1 MNTGTITQ
9 VTLAKTGKSY
19 RVKIGNEWYGAKK
32 DSGLNEQSAGKTI
45 SYETETGDYGTW
57 ITKWGSA
64 SNGNGGQ
71 QQAAPSAPTSGV
83 NLAFLPFVSNVV
95 AHAIQC
101 GRIEGP
107 ADIQAWAD
115 AAYSA
120 AHNLKAV

>member
-1 MNTGTITQ
+1 MNTGTISQ

-19 RVKIGNEWYGAKK
+19 RVKIGNDWFGAKK

-45 SYETETGDYGTW
+45 TYETETGEYGTW

-64 SNGNGGQ
+64 NGSTGAGN
-71 QQAAPSAPTSGV
+71 PVPAPTTGV

-107 ADIQAWAD
+107 AEIQAWAD